1 MDKLKKILRHD
12 DDVLYKDG
20 ANVAPGTVGEEHAEG
35 GLSGGAPSTLQTK
48 SGTEEQDSGILRQI
62 ANPEGAKHDDLAYGS
77 TATVQS
83 GSSTGASGIPSSTAG
98 TLGTG
103 DNAEYLQT
111 KPEAEKKDH
120 GILRQIMDP
129 SGNKYDDVAH
139 GQTATVGGASS
150 ELPTRSAG
158 TSALPSSSMT
168 TGTPIG
174 QPLRPQLSAE
184 NASTASIKS
193 GVRGPYADDQADTT
207 SATGATNDSHLG
219 RDTALG
225 GAGAAGVAS
234 AVMGA
239 EKHHS
244 NTGNENVAPS
254 STGERAFPLSGGAT
268 TGSTT
273 QSSSNPLTS
282 GISSSGLGHG
292 SSLTHPSST
301 STTTA
306 PGGNSIPAIAGWAG
320 HDHEHQPH
328 GFAGDPCGP
337 GEESPVPG
345 YVHHAKGPHS
355 TDIANRLDPHVPGEF
370 PSESGLDRHAPGGAA
385 SALAPGSTAG
395 SGILGGGL
403 GSSSNKFDDTV
414 PSNAPVS
421 SALSTAP
428 IRSSEPE
435 AAGISGSHHGRDAAL
450 AGGAGAAGLGA
461 YEATKHHGEL
471 SSSGLTGGQTAPS
484 SSLGGQSAFPSSSQP
499 LASSGLS
506 GTSSGPLSG
515 SSTTQPQSSGLGSS
529 SSPLGSSSTTQPQS
543 SDHHYGRDAALAGGA
558 GAAGLGAYEA
568 TRDHNTP
575 SSTSTGG
582 PLSSHSPTSGS
593 GVLPTGGSSQRTNI
607 DSIADAPLSGS
618 QQTQPEHHYGRD
630 AGIAGGAG
638 ALGLGAYE
646 ATKNRDAPTSSSTGG
661 LSSHAPTTQSSNIGA
676 TTSSTLPS
684 SSTRQP
690 EHHYGR
696 DAGLAGGAGAAGIGA
711 YEANKHH
718 DSTHTP
724 VGNTPLTQASPA
736 TQASATGPA
745 YESTQPKEH
754 HYGRDAAAVGGAGA
768 AGYAV
773 HEGLDD
779 KKAEKL
785 EKKHE
790 KEIEKE
796 EKHHAKDEKK
806 REKEAEKEGKK
817 YMKESEHEHNK
828 LHKDAPEE
836 KKPSLIHRI
845 LHPGEKKHE
854 GAAVA
859 GTAGAAG
866 ATEGRRSTSDRP
878 YGLELKEADEAR
890 HAEHQRKLERDGVLA
905 GTGVAGL
912 GAAGAAAAHHGSS
925 STSTAHE
932 QPGTIF
938 NTSAGEHNT
947 PSHGSGAVG
956 TAGAAGLAGT
966 AAGHHGP
973 QAGVVTTDVPK
984 APLSEVQRNA
994 DHELN
999 IPPPSTEPHVT
1010 HQPGVVTGDV
1020 PKAPLSEVQHNADR
1034 ELNIPP
1040 PSTEPHVTHQPGVV
1054 TGDVPKAPLSE
1065 VQRNADHELN
1075 LPGHSSHGLG
1085 AGSAAGAGTAAGLG
1099 SSSGLG
1105 HSSGLG
1111 SSTGT
1116 GSSGI
1121 VTEPHTGLPMNVGKY
1136 GDGHGGTDGSS
1147 TVRGFESEGGAGSTG
1162 TGLGSTTGVGSS
1174 GTGVGSSSTGLGS
1187 GSTTH
1192 QPLAGETA
1200 PHSAHHGSAAGSGSM
1215 GL

>member
-1 MDKLKKILRHD
+1 MDKLKKILSPGSKHD

-20 ANVAPGTVGEEHAEG
+20 ANVAPGTVGEKHAET
-35 GLSGGAPSTLQTK
+35 GLAGGAPSTLQTK
-48 SGTEEQDSGILRQI
+48 SGTEEKDSGILRQI
-62 ANPEGAKHDDLAYGS
+62 ANPEGAKHDDLAYGN

-83 GSSTGASGIPSSTAG
+83 GSGTGAATGIPSSTAG
-98 TLGTG
+98 TLGKG

-120 GILRQIMDP
+120 GILRQIMNP

-158 TSALPSSSMT
+158 SSALPSSSTT

-193 GVRGPYADDQADTT
+193 GVRGPYADQADTT

-254 STGERAFPLSGGAT
+254 SSGERAFPLSGGAT

-282 GISSSGLGHG
+282 GTSSSGLGHG
-292 SSLTHPSST
+292 SSLTNPSST
-301 STTTA
+301 STSTA
-306 PGGNSIPAIAGWAG
+306 PGSDSIPAIAGWAG

-370 PSESGLDRHAPGGAA
+370 PSESGLDRHAPGGSS

-403 GSSSNKFDDTV
+403 GSSSNRVDDTV

-421 SALSTAP
+421 GALGTAP

-461 YEATKHHGEL
+461 YEATKHHGEP

-515 SSTTQPQSSGLGSS
+515 SSATQPQSSALGSS
-529 SSPLGSSSTTQPQS
+529 SSPLGSSSNTQPQS
-543 SDHHYGRDAALAGGA
+543 SEHHYGRDAALAGGA

-575 SSTSTGG
+575 SSTTAGG

-593 GVLPTGGSSQRTNI
+593 SVLPTGSSGQRTNM
-607 DSIADAPLSGS
+607 DSVADAPLSGS

-661 LSSHAPTTQSSNIGA
+661 LSSHAPTTQGSNIDS
-676 TTSSTLPS
+676 TTSALPS
-684 SSTRQP
+684 SSTQQP

-711 YEANKHH
+711 YEAKKHH
-718 DSTHTP
+718 DSAPTQS
-724 VGNTPLTQASPA
+724 GSTPLTQASPA

-745 YESTQPKEH
+745 YDTTQPKEH

-845 LHPGEKKHE
+845 LHPGEKKHDE
-854 GAAVA
+854 AAVA
-859 GTAGAAG
+859 GATGAGAVG
-866 ATEGRRSTSDRP
+866 ATEGHRSTSDRP

-905 GTGVAGL
+905 GTGVAGV

-925 STSTAHE
+925 STSAAHE
-932 QPGTIF
+932 TPGTMF

-947 PSHGSGAVG
+947 PSHGTGAAG

-994 DHELN
+994 DHEL
-999 IPPPSTEPHVT
+999 
-1010 HQPGVVTGDV
+1010 D
-1020 PKAPLSEVQHNADR
+1020 
-1034 ELNIPP
+1034 IPP

-1075 LPGHSSHGLG
+1075 LPGQSSHGLG

-1116 GSSGI
+1116 GSSGM

-1147 TVRGFESEGGAGSTG
+1147 TVRGLEGSEGGVGSTG
-1162 TGLGSTTGVGSS
+1162 TGVGSTTGAGS
-1174 GTGVGSSSTGLGS
+1174 GGLGGVGQT
-1187 GSTTH
+1187 
-1192 QPLAGETA
+1192 GETA
-1200 PHSAHHGSAAGSGSM
+1200 PHSSKHGGSAAGSGMM

>member
-1 MDKLKKILRHD
+1 MDKLKKILSPGSKHD

-20 ANVAPGTVGEEHAEG
+20 ANVAPGTVGEKHAET

-48 SGTEEQDSGILRQI
+48 SGTEEKDSGVLRQI
-62 ANPEGAKHDDLAYGS
+62 ANPEGAKHDNLAYGS

-83 GSSTGASGIPSSTAG
+83 GSGSGSSGIPSSTAG
-98 TLGTG
+98 TLGKG

-120 GILRQIMDP
+120 GILRQIMNP

-158 TSALPSSSMT
+158 SSALPSSSTT

-193 GVRGPYADDQADTT
+193 GVRGPYADQADTT
-207 SATGATNDSHLG
+207 SATGAINDSHLG

-254 STGERAFPLSGGAT
+254 SSGERAFSLSGGAT

-282 GISSSGLGHG
+282 GTSSSGLGHG
-292 SSLTHPSST
+292 SSLTNPSST
-301 STTTA
+301 STSTA
-306 PGGNSIPAIAGWAG
+306 PGSDSIPAIAGWAG

-370 PSESGLDRHAPGGAA
+370 PGESGLDRHAPGG
-385 SALAPGSTAG
+385 SSSVLAPGGTSG

-421 SALSTAP
+421 GALGTAP
-428 IRSSEPE
+428 IRSREPE
-435 AAGISGSHHGRDAAL
+435 AAGISESHH
-450 AGGAGAAGLGA
+450 
-461 YEATKHHGEL
+461 
-471 SSSGLTGGQTAPS
+471 
-484 SSLGGQSAFPSSSQP
+484 
-499 LASSGLS
+499 
-506 GTSSGPLSG
+506 
-515 SSTTQPQSSGLGSS
+515 
-529 SSPLGSSSTTQPQS
+529 
-543 SDHHYGRDAALAGGA
+543 GRDAALAGGA

-568 TRDHNTP
+568 TRDHNTL

-582 PLSSHSPTSGS
+582 PLSSHSHASGS
-593 GVLPTGGSSQRTNI
+593 SVLPTGGSSQRTNM

-618 QQTQPEHHYGRD
+618 QQTQPEQHYGRD
-630 AGIAGGAG
+630 AGLAGGAG

-646 ATKNRDAPTSSSTGG
+646 ATKNRDGPTSSSTGG
-661 LSSHAPTTQSSNIGA
+661 LSSHAPTTQSSNLGSS
-676 TTSSTLPS
+676 TTSAIPS
-684 SSTRQP
+684 SSTQQP

-718 DSTHTP
+718 DSTHIP
-724 VGNTPLTQASPA
+724 VGSTPLTQVSPA
-736 TQASATGPA
+736 TQASATGPV
-745 YESTQPKEH
+745 YDSTQPKEH

-790 KEIEKE
+790 KEMEKE

-845 LHPGEKKHE
+845 LHPGEKKHDE
-854 GAAVA
+854 AAVA
-859 GTAGAAG
+859 GTAGAVG
-866 ATEGRRSTSDRP
+866 ATGSHHSSSDRP

-905 GTGVAGL
+905 GTGVAGV

-925 STSTAHE
+925 STSAAHE
-932 QPGTIF
+932 QPGTMF

-947 PSHGSGAVG
+947 PSHGTGASALTG
-956 TAGAAGLAGT
+956 TAG
-966 AAGHHGP
+966 HYGP

-999 IPPPSTEPHVT
+999 IPPPSTGT
-1010 HQPGVVTGDV
+1010 HHT
-1020 PKAPLSEVQHNADR
+1020 A
-1034 ELNIPP
+1034 
-1040 PSTEPHVTHQPGVV
+1040 QPGVV

-1065 VQRNADHELN
+1065 VQRNANHELN
-1075 LPGHSSHGLG
+1075 IPGQSSHGLG

-1099 SSSGLG
+1099 SSSGF
-1105 HSSGLG
+1105 G

-1121 VTEPHTGLPMNVGKY
+1121 VREPHTGLPMNVGKY

-1147 TVRGFESEGGAGSTG
+1147 TVRGFENEGGAGAG
-1162 TGLGSTTGVGSS
+1162 TGFGSTTGVGS
-1174 GTGVGSSSTGLGS
+1174 GSTVHQRLGAETVPHSSKGGSAGGS
-1187 GSTTH
+1187 GM
-1192 QPLAGETA
+1192 
-1200 PHSAHHGSAAGSGSM
+1200 M
-1215 GL
+1215 GM